1 MKVIIEP
8 QAAKILKEKLSQK
21 QKDYAIKVY
30 SKACGWDGPKPELSL
45 YETGENDVVYEVE
58 GIKVVV
64 DKEIS
69 DFAEGIQIIYGPSY
83 FGNGFSVRFIGE
95 RGYNR

>member
-1 MKVIIEP
+1 
-8 QAAKILKEKLSQK
+8 
-21 QKDYAIKVY
+21 
-30 SKACGWDGPKPELSL
+30 
-45 YETGENDVVYEVE
+45 
-58 GIKVVV
+58 VVV